1 MKYRLNQEGKGLKIQ
16 VEWVHEKVIGNAYLK
31 KKHLFGIGRRYR
43 WLGIL

>member
-31 KKHLFGIGRRYR
+31 KKNTYLALAEDIDD
-43 WLGIL
+43 